1 MPVECNWV
9 GDYEDPAKLNRE
21 SRRGE
26 CRRVECICVCV
37 HLPKS
42 LLDSVKC
49 SLRSVLRRDQ
59 CVSECVCERERSM
72 RLHSFS
78 LILSLISITEERN
91 KRG

>member
-26 CRRVECICVCV
+26 LQHVECICVCV

-42 LLDSVKC
+42 LLESVKSVP
-49 SLRSVLRRDQ
+49 SLSIMKRTVCGDQ
-59 CVSECVCERERSM
+59 CASIP
-72 RLHSFS
+72 S
-78 LILSLISITEERN
+78 LILPVISITE
-91 KRG
+91 K